1 MLNQAG
7 APFRAAIRSVG
18 DEKILGLR
26 VEDCV
31 HFDFLDPRTYGP
43 TFEGIRTVFLVRPP
57 NLANP
62 KEEIEPAILH
72 AQSAGVRHIV
82 FLSLLGAE
90 KNPFVPHHKIEN
102 LILAS
107 GIPYTF
113 LRPSFFMQ
121 NLSTIHANEI
131 KRINEILVPAGSGK
145 TSFIDIR
152 DVAAVAV
159 VALTKE
165 SLKNKAL
172 TLTGPAALSYLEV
185 AAILTRELGRPIAY
199 KSPSILR
206 FIRAMR
212 KRRLNWPYIGVMSA
226 IYAINRV
233 GLAAKVTPDV
243 GRILG
248 REPICFKQFARD
260 YRDVWL

>member
-1 MLNQAG
+1 MNPTVLVTGATGNVGSEVIRMLNQAG

-113 LRPSFFMQ
+113 RFFRVSCGAQ
-121 NLSTIHANEI
+121 
-131 KRINEILVPAGSGK
+131 G
-145 TSFIDIR
+145 
-152 DVAAVAV
+152 V
-159 VALTKE
+159 V
-165 SLKNKAL
+165 
-172 TLTGPAALSYLEV
+172 
-185 AAILTRELGRPIAY
+185 
-199 KSPSILR
+199 SI
-206 FIRAMR
+206 
-212 KRRLNWPYIGVMSA
+212 
-226 IYAINRV
+226 RV
-233 GLAAKVTPDV
+233 GA
-243 GRILG
+243 
-248 REPICFKQFARD
+248 
-260 YRDVWL
+260 